1 MWNLSQV
8 KPKTIYQYYKANYDG
23 VLEKTNKEEEE
34 EEVEGRES
42 WSILKKWLLKYLSS
56 LKKKKLHRGRLS
68 AEFYH
73 SINIHLT

>member
-23 VLEKTNKEEEE
+23 VLEKTNK